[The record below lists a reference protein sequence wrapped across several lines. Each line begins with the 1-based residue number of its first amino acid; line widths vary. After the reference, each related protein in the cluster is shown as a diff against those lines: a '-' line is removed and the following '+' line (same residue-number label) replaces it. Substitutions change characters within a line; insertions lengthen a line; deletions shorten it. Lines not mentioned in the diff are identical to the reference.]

1 MGGES
6 KRTNSPSHFRICFAV
21 EGIEED
27 AIPFSPNA
35 VLNFVAPAAIY
46 VSARRASHVDPM
58 ALLRY
63 E

>member
-1 MGGES
+1 VQAL
-6 KRTNSPSHFRICFAV
+6 KHFRICFAV
-21 EGIEED
+21 EAVEED

-35 VLNFVAPAAIY
+35 VLNFVTPAAIY
-46 VSARRASHVDPM
+46 VSARRASHVDLI